1 MLHPIG
7 FDAFGLP
14 AEQYA
19 IQTGAAACVSA
30 TASHGCQGAAWL
42 LSCGMA
48 LLAATRPRAST
59 MQSLTKTTAARRPT
73 RRRLSV
79 LDCKHDLSERGGCC
93 ALDAELLCGDGA
105 GTHPRE
111 TTQRNCD
118 RFREQ
123 LQSLGF
129 SYDWDREIST
139 TDPGYYKCDL

>member
-19 IQTGAAACVSA
+19 IQTG
-30 TASHGCQGAAWL
+30 
-42 LSCGMA
+42 
-48 LLAATRPRAST
+48 
-59 MQSLTKTTAARRPT
+59 
-73 RRRLSV
+73 
-79 LDCKHDLSERGGCC
+79 
-93 ALDAELLCGDGA
+93 
-105 GTHPRE
+105 THPRE
-111 TTQRNCD
+111 TTKRNCD

-139 TDPGYYKCDL
+139 TDPGYYK